1 MLACQANQGALFMV
15 SERDIVRLMR
25 TPGEGQGLAASLLRR
40 ADLEC
45 TDNARDFLEQITAQD
60 ADEPL
65 SHRQSEWLIAIRD
78 GNLWT
83 STVGDGFSVRLLLAR
98 VWECRLDLGED
109 EEAWIGGLVEA
120 GASSIRRRDGGRL
133 LGLARR
139 LGLVADDEDE

>member
-1 MLACQANQGALFMV
+1 MREVLGFKAPHPRTLEIT
-15 SERDIVRLMR
+15 ERSF
-25 TPGEGQGLAASLLRR
+25 TPNPDDDPLLV
-40 ADLEC
+40 
-45 TDNARDFLEQITAQD
+45 D
-60 ADEPL
+60 ADQRRNPG
-65 SHRQSEWLIAIRD
+65 D